1 MGVSFAAK
9 VGVSILALL
18 VAALPAM
25 ACTVP
30 GATMTAAEHDCC
42 KRMAEQCGHSG
53 MAKSHGC
60 CQPQVSP
67 SDFHPLIV
75 ATLYL
80 FHRAVADPAIQHDI
94 FSFWSGDPLSHFV
107 IRQWLRAGILES
119 NECVAARPRRRG
131 NTSPPSARHIGGAD

>member
-18 VAALPAM
+18 LAALPAM

-30 GATMTAAEHDCC
+30 GATMTAAERDCC
-42 KRMAEQCGHSG
+42 KRMAEQCGSG

-67 SDFHPLIV
+67 NDFHPLKASSSQLNHSLVDIH
-75 ATLYL
+75 AQPL
-80 FHRAVADPAIQHDI
+80 AVQAGTAL
-94 FSFWSGDPLSHFV
+94 PLMFT
-107 IRQWLRAGILES
+107 AGILS
-119 NECVAARPRRRG
+119 P
-131 NTSPPSARHIGGAD
+131 THSPPGLLASATTVLRI

>member
-9 VGVSILALL
+9 AGVSIFALVL
-18 VAALPAM
+18 AALPAM

-30 GATMTAAEHDCC
+30 GATMTAAERDCC

-67 SDFHPLIV
+67 NHFHALKAPSSQLDHSSLELHAQPV
-75 ATLYL
+75 ALQ
-80 FHRAVADPAIQHDI
+80 AIAD
-94 FSFWSGDPLSHFV
+94 
-107 IRQWLRAGILES
+107 RQLMFTES
-119 NECVAARPRRRG
+119 IP
-131 NTSPPSARHIGGAD
+131 SPTH